1 MGTMQRLLAHPA
13 DQPLVHVDHSHRKS
27 TATSTATTKA
37 PVRLVT
43 VPAWVI
49 RKVEPDWW
57 EYGRGGVMQ
66 SMELPLNST
75 TLGKVDSVPWKFGLG
90 TEEGYKVCYTYRDM
104 SSVVQ
109 SMETIKKDSGDR
121 ESFAVSDLDKQA
133 GPDSPDPFYLPMATV
148 VIPDANNPIKRT
160 LRFSMHFVASD
171 DGLASRGYQFTKRG
185 KNGLAG
191 PFRSAA
197 GYEPIGPLYMTM
209 PEQMTEAELDTTN
222 LPMGDITRKNL
233 ETLEYYKQHQEY
245 EWNAGWH
252 GNRRR

>member
-1 MGTMQRLLAHPA
+1 MQRLLAHPA

-90 TEEGYKVCYTYRDM
+90 TEEGYKVT
-104 SSVVQ
+104 
-109 SMETIKKDSGDR
+109 T
-121 ESFAVSDLDKQA
+121 
-133 GPDSPDPFYLPMATV
+133 AT
-148 VIPDANNPIKRT
+148 
-160 LRFSMHFVASD
+160 
-171 DGLASRGYQFTKRG
+171 
-185 KNGLAG
+185 
-191 PFRSAA
+191 
-197 GYEPIGPLYMTM
+197 
-209 PEQMTEAELDTTN
+209 
-222 LPMGDITRKNL
+222 
-233 ETLEYYKQHQEY
+233 
-245 EWNAGWH
+245 
-252 GNRRR
+252 